1 MFLGGLITGLLI
13 GGSLGVLFMALF
25 SANKT

>member
-1 MFLGGLITGLLI
+1 MFIGGLITGLLI

-25 SANKT
+25 KVNKA